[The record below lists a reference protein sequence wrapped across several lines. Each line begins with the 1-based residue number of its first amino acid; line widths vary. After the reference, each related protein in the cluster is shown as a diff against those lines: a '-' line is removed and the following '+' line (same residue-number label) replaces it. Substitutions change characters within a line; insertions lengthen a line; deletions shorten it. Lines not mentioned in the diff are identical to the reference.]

1 MDECLKLFLL
11 FLNLLIVLL
20 FFIFVGEKISYI
32 LLIDDVED
40 NLKDERR
47 YSDDFFVSSF
57 VLSVESGLEDERS
70 ECLRNDELYVFEKEF

>member
-11 FLNLLIVLL
+11 FLNLLVVLL
-20 FFIFVGEKISYI
+20 CFIFVGEKISYI
-32 LLIDDVED
+32 LLIDVVED
-40 NLKDERR
+40 NLKDEIR

>member
-70 ECLRNDELYVFEKEF
+70 ECLRNYELYVFEKEF